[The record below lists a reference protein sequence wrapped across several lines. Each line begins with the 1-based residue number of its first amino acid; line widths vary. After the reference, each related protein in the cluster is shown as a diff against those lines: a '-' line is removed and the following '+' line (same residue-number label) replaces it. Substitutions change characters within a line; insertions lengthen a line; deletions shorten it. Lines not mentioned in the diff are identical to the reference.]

1 MLQAPVSKSIA
12 SYGHSLSLKGRL
24 FQLES
29 FLANWNTL
37 ATETGQRAEPEKR
50 KTAEEREE
58 SRIDIL
64 TLLAVVIGLGAG
76 LIALVIR
83 LLIGL
88 LTNAAFYQRFSFSF
102 SSPQYNDLGVFVIGL
117 PALGGLIAGLM
128 IKYGSHQASGDGIS
142 EAIESVLLQK
152 SRIPPRTGV
161 MKPLS
166 ASFTIGLGEPFGP
179 EGPII
184 QTGGALGSLLGQL
197 ISVTSTERRI
207 LVAAGAGAGLAAA
220 FGTPISG
227 IFLAIE
233 LFTFEFRVKSL
244 VPIAIAS
251 AIGGWMHIMLIT
263 PRPLFS
269 TPGYAFGGLNLLPF
283 YALLGACAGI
293 VGVAITRGLH
303 HTESAFEKL
312 PVGQPWL
319 PAIGG
324 LLVGVIALYVPQV
337 LGAGYDV
344 ISSVLAGQI
353 AISVAA
359 VILIAKATAWVL
371 ALGSKT
377 SGGTL
382 APLFMVG
389 SSLGLVFGWG
399 VVSLFPGLGVSPGVF
414 AIASMA
420 AVFGTMT
427 RAPYT
432 SIVFAVEATENYQ
445 ALLPVIVTV
454 VIAELVGEYLMS
466 DSMVTHKMTKQ
477 GYRIRHIYEYNPLRQ
492 LRITKIMSP
501 PATIDA
507 KEKVV
512 DIFRQAIDHTNE
524 LSKKE
529 RLIVVKDGKAIGVV
543 ARAQLYEGAS
553 YADKEMTVEQ
563 VCSKSFLTVPEEEY
577 GYEAM
582 RIMTQNDAQFI
593 VVLDKMR
600 RPVGSV
606 SRGDLIQAQKQKI
619 ADDTIV
625 EEGWLRKYFGRKRV
639 SEIVAEG

>member
-1 MLQAPVSKSIA
+1 M
-12 SYGHSLSLKGRL
+12 
-24 FQLES
+24 
-29 FLANWNTL
+29 
-37 ATETGQRAEPEKR
+37 
-50 KTAEEREE
+50 EEREE
-58 SRIDIL
+58 SRIDLL
-64 TLLAVVIGLGAG
+64 TILAVAIGLGAG
-76 LIALVIR
+76 LIAVFIR

-88 LTNAAFYQRFSFSF
+88 LTNLAFYQRFSFSF
-102 SSPQYNDLGVFVIGL
+102 SSPQYNNLGLLVIGL

-142 EAIESVLLQK
+142 EAIESVLLHK
-152 SRIPPRTGV
+152 SRIRPRTGV
-161 MKPLS
+161 TKPLS
-166 ASFTIGLGEPFGP
+166 ALFTIGLGEPFGP

-263 PRPLFS
+263 PKPLFS
-269 TPGYAFGGLNLLPF
+269 TPGYAFGGLNILPF
-283 YALLGACAGI
+283 YALLGACAGV
-293 VGVAITRGLH
+293 VGVGITRGLQH
-303 HTESAFEKL
+303 AESGFEKL

-324 LLVGVIALYVPQV
+324 LLVGIIALYVPQV

-353 AISVAA
+353 AISLALL
-359 VILIAKATAWVL
+359 ILVAKAVAWIL

-389 SSLGLVFGWG
+389 SSLGFVFGWIVG
-399 VVSLFPGLGVSPGVF
+399 SLFPGIGVSPGVF

-454 VIAELVGEYLMS
+454 VLAELVGEYLME

-492 LRITKIMSP
+492 MKITKIMSP
-501 PATIDA
+501 PATIEA

-512 DIFRQAIDHTNE
+512 EVFRQAIDPTNE
-524 LSKKE
+524 LSKIE
-529 RLIVVKDGKAIGVV
+529 RLIAVKDRKAIGVV
-543 ARAQLYEGAS
+543 ARHQLYEGAS

-563 VCSKSFLTVPEEEY
+563 VCSKTFLTVPEREY

-593 VVLDKMR
+593 VVVDNSGK
-600 RPVGSV
+600 PVGSV
-606 SRGDLIQAQKQKI
+606 SRSDLIQAQKQKI
-619 ADDTIV
+619 TDDTVV
-625 EEGWLRKYFGRKRV
+625 EEGWLRAFFRGKKV
-639 SEIVAEG
+639 PKVIVPEG

>member
-1 MLQAPVSKSIA
+1 VL
-12 SYGHSLSLKGRL
+12 
-24 FQLES
+24 
-29 FLANWNTL
+29 
-37 ATETGQRAEPEKR
+37 R

-58 SRIDIL
+58 SRIDLL
-64 TLLAVVIGLGAG
+64 TILAVIIGLGAG
-76 LIALVIR
+76 VIALLIR

-88 LTNAAFYQRFSFSF
+88 LTNLAFYQQFSFSF
-102 SSPQYNDLGVFVIGL
+102 SSPKYNHLGLFVIAL
-117 PALGGLIAGLM
+117 PALGGLIAGIM

-142 EAIESVLLQK
+142 EAIESVLLHK
-152 SRIPPRTGV
+152 SRIPPRTGLV
-161 MKPLS
+161 KPLS

-207 LVAAGAGAGLAAA
+207 LVATGAGAGLAAA

-251 AIGGWMHIMLIT
+251 AIGGWTHIMLIT
-263 PRPLFS
+263 PQPLFS
-269 TPGYAFGGLNLLPF
+269 TPGYAFGGLNILPF
-283 YALLGACAGI
+283 YALLGACAG
-293 VGVAITRGLH
+293 VMGVAITRGLH
-303 HTESAFEKL
+303 QAENGFEKL

-324 LLVGVIALYVPQV
+324 ILVGSIALYVPQV

-344 ISSVLAGQI
+344 ISSVIAGQI
-353 AISVAA
+353 AISLAI
-359 VILIAKATAWVL
+359 VILVAKATAWIL

-382 APLFMVG
+382 APLFLVG

-399 VVSLFPGLGVSPGVF
+399 VVTVFPGLGVSPGVF

-492 LRITKIMSP
+492 LRITKIMSTP
-501 PATIDA
+501 TTIDA
-507 KEKVV
+507 KDQVV
-512 DIFRQAIDHTNE
+512 EVFRQAIDPTNG
-524 LSKKE
+524 LSKHE
-529 RLIVVKDGKAIGVV
+529 RLIVVKEGKAVGVV
-543 ARAQLYEGAS
+543 ARQQLYEGAS
-553 YADKEMTVEQ
+553 YANSEMTVEQ
-563 VCSKSFLTVPEEEY
+563 VCSKSFLTVPQEEY

-582 RIMTQNDAQFI
+582 RIMTQNNAQFL
-593 VVLDKMR
+593 VVVDDSG

-606 SRGDLIQAQKQKI
+606 SYSDLIQAQKQKI

-625 EEGWLRKYFGRKRV
+625 EEGWLRAFFRGKQV
-639 SEIVAEG
+639 TEIVPEG

>member
-1 MLQAPVSKSIA
+1 LSTEA
-12 SYGHSLSLKGRL
+12 GH
-24 FQLES
+24 Q
-29 FLANWNTL
+29 TI
-37 ATETGQRAEPEKR
+37 TER

-58 SRIDIL
+58 SRIDLL
-64 TLLAVVIGLGAG
+64 TVLAVFIGLGAG
-76 LIALVIR
+76 LIALFIR
-83 LLIGL
+83 LLIGF
-88 LTNAAFYQRFSFSF
+88 LTNVAFYQQFSLSF
-102 SSPQYNDLGVFVIGL
+102 SSPQYSTLGPIVIL
-117 PALGGLIAGLM
+117 IPALGGLIAGLM
-128 IKYGSHQASGDGIS
+128 IKYGSQQASGDGIS
-142 EAIESVLLQK
+142 EAIESVLLHK
-152 SRIPPRTGV
+152 SRIPPRTGIT
-161 MKPLS
+161 KPIS

-184 QTGGALGSLLGQL
+184 QTGGALGSFLGQL

-207 LVAAGAGAGLAAA
+207 LVATGAGAGLAAA

-227 IFLAIE
+227 VFLAIE

-269 TPGYAFGGLNLLPF
+269 TPGFAFGGLNLLPL
-283 YALLGACAGI
+283 YALLGACAGV
-293 VGVAITRGLH
+293 VGVAITRGLQQA
-303 HTESAFEKL
+303 EKGFEML

-324 LLVGVIALYVPQV
+324 LLVGIIALFVPQI

-344 ISSVLAGQI
+344 ISAVIAGQI
-353 AISVAA
+353 ALSIAV
-359 VILIAKATAWVL
+359 VILVAKAAAWIL

-382 APLFMVG
+382 APLFLVG

-399 VVSLFPGLGVSPGVF
+399 VVSLFPGIGVSPSVF

-445 ALLPVIVTV
+445 ALLPVIVAV
-454 VIAELVGEYLMS
+454 VIAELVGEYLME
-466 DSMVTHKMTKQ
+466 DSMVTHKMTKR
-477 GYRIRHIYEYNPLRQ
+477 GFRIRHIYEYNPLRQ
-492 LRITKIMSP
+492 MKVTKIMSP

-512 DIFRQAIDHTNE
+512 EVFRKAIDPTNE
-524 LSKKE
+524 LSRKE
-529 RLIVVKDGKAIGVV
+529 RLIVVSNGKAVGVV
-543 ARAQLYEGAS
+543 SRLQLYQGAS
-553 YADKEMTVEQ
+553 YADSEMTVEQ
-563 VCSKSFLTVPEEEY
+563 VCSKSFLTVPQEEY

-593 VVLDKMR
+593 VVVNDAGEA
-600 RPVGSV
+600 VGSLAH
-606 SRGDLIQAQKQKI
+606 SDLIQAQKQKI

-625 EEGWLRKYFGRKRV
+625 EEGWLRAYFGRKKV
-639 SEIVAEG
+639 TEIVPEG

>member
-1 MLQAPVSKSIA
+1 M
-12 SYGHSLSLKGRL
+12 
-24 FQLES
+24 
-29 FLANWNTL
+29 
-37 ATETGQRAEPEKR
+37 TEHA
-50 KTAEEREE
+50 KTSEEREE
-58 SRIDIL
+58 SRIDLL
-64 TLLAVVIGLGAG
+64 TVLAVIIGLGAG
-76 LIALVIR
+76 AIAFLIR
-83 LLIGL
+83 LLIGI
-88 LTNAAFYQRFSFSF
+88 LTNIAFYHEFSFAF
-102 SSPQYNDLGVFVIGL
+102 SSPQYNSLGVFVIAL
-117 PALGGLIAGLM
+117 PAIGGLIAGLM
-128 IKYGSHQASGDGIS
+128 IKYGSQQASGDGIS
-142 EAIESVLLQK
+142 EAIESVLLHK
-152 SRIPPRTGV
+152 SRIPPRTGIT
-161 MKPLS
+161 KPLS
-166 ASFTIGLGEPFGP
+166 ASFTIGFGEPFGP

-263 PRPLFS
+263 PHPLFS
-269 TPGYAFGGLNLLPF
+269 TPGYAFGGLNILPF
-283 YALLGACAGI
+283 YALLGACAGL
-293 VGVAITRGLH
+293 VGVAMTRGLH
-303 HTESAFEKL
+303 QAEEGFEKL
-312 PVGQPWL
+312 PLGQPWL

-324 LLVGVIALYVPQV
+324 LLVGVIAVYVPQV

-344 ISSVLAGQI
+344 ISSVIAGQI
-353 AISVAA
+353 AISLAV
-359 VILIAKATAWVL
+359 VILIAKAAAWIV

-382 APLFMVG
+382 APLFLVG

-399 VVSLFPGLGVSPGVF
+399 VVSLFPGLGISPGVF
-414 AIASMA
+414 AIAAMA

-454 VIAELVGEYLMS
+454 VIAELVGEYLMD
-466 DSMVTHKMTKQ
+466 DSMVTHKMTKH

-492 LRITKIMSP
+492 RKVTKVMSAP
-501 PATIDA
+501 ITIDS
-507 KEKVV
+507 KSKVV
-512 DIFRQAIDHTNE
+512 DVFRQAIDPVHE
-524 LSKKE
+524 LSKTE
-529 RLIVVKDGKAIGVV
+529 TMIVVADGKAVGVV
-543 ARAQLYEGAS
+543 TRRQLYQGAS
-553 YADKEMTVEQ
+553 HGDREMTVGQ
-563 VCSKSFLTVPEEEY
+563 VCSKTFLTVPEDEY

-582 RIMTQNDAQFI
+582 RLMTQNDAQFL
-593 VVLDKMR
+593 VVVDPQGR
-600 RPVGSV
+600 AVGSV
-606 SRGDLIQAQKQKI
+606 SRSDLIEAQKQKI

-625 EEGWLRKYFGRKRV
+625 EEGWLRKFFTGRKLR
-639 SEIVAEG
+639 EIVPEG

>member
-1 MLQAPVSKSIA
+1 
-12 SYGHSLSLKGRL
+12 LS
-24 FQLES
+24 
-29 FLANWNTL
+29 
-37 ATETGQRAEPEKR
+37 TETKR
-50 KTAEEREE
+50 QIETHERTAEEREE
-58 SRIDIL
+58 SRIDLL
-64 TLLAVVIGLGAG
+64 TLLSVFIGLGAG
-76 LIALVIR
+76 FIALIIR
-83 LLIGL
+83 LLIGF
-88 LTNAAFYQRFSFSF
+88 LTNVAFYQRVSFSF
-102 SSPQYNDLGVFVIGL
+102 SSPLYNSLGLFVILL

-128 IKYGSHQASGDGIS
+128 IKYGSRQASGDGIS
-142 EAIESVLLQK
+142 EAIESVLLHK
-152 SRIPPRTGV
+152 SRISARTGL

-166 ASFTIGLGEPFGP
+166 ACFTIGFGEPFGP

-227 IFLAIE
+227 VFLAIE

-244 VPIAIAS
+244 VPVAIAS

-263 PRPLFS
+263 PRPLFA
-269 TPGYAFGGLNLLPF
+269 TPGYAFGGLNILPF
-283 YALLGACAGI
+283 YALLGAFAGI
-293 VGVAITRGLH
+293 AGVVITRGLH
-303 HTESAFEKL
+303 QAENAFDRL
-312 PVGQPWL
+312 PISQPWL

-324 LLVGVIALYVPQV
+324 LLVGVIAIYVPQV

-344 ISSVLAGQI
+344 ISSIVAGQI

-359 VILIAKATAWVL
+359 VILIAKAVAWIL
-371 ALGSKT
+371 ALGSRT

-399 VVSLFPGLGVSPGVF
+399 VVTLFPGLGVSPGVF
-414 AIASMA
+414 AIAAMA

-454 VIAELVGEYLMS
+454 VIAELVGEYLMD
-466 DSMVTHKMTKQ
+466 DSMVTHKMTKL

-492 LRITKIMSP
+492 MRITKLMSP
-501 PATIDA
+501 PITIDA
-507 KEKVV
+507 KESVVKV
-512 DIFRQAIDHTNE
+512 FHRAIDPTDD
-524 LSKKE
+524 LSKQE
-529 RLIVVKDGKAIGVV
+529 RMIVVEDGRPIGL
-543 ARAQLYEGAS
+543 AERHQLYEGAS
-553 YADKEMTVEQ
+553 HAESKLTVAQ
-563 VCSKSFLTVPEEEY
+563 ICSRSFLTVSEEEY
-577 GYEAM
+577 GYEAL
-582 RIMTQNDAQFI
+582 RIMTQNNAPFL
-593 VVLDKMR
+593 VVVSNDGKV
-600 RPVGSV
+600 VGSV
-606 SRGDLIQAQKQKI
+606 SYSDLIRAQKQKI

-625 EEGWLRKYFGRKRV
+625 EEGWLREFFRRKKVGR
-639 SEIVAEG
+639 IVPEG

>member
-1 MLQAPVSKSIA
+1 MLSKS
-12 SYGHSLSLKGRL
+12 
-24 FQLES
+24 
-29 FLANWNTL
+29 NMV
-37 ATETGQRAEPEKR
+37 TETEQQTGSEQR
-50 KTAEEREE
+50 KTAEQREE
-58 SRIDIL
+58 SRIDLL
-64 TLLAVVIGLGAG
+64 TILAVIIGLGAG
-76 LIALVIR
+76 LIALFIR
-83 LLIGL
+83 LLIGF

-102 SSPQYNDLGVFVIGL
+102 SSPQYNTLGPLVIVL

-152 SRIPPRTGV
+152 SKIPPRTGL
-161 MKPLS
+161 MKLLS

-263 PRPLFS
+263 PKPLFS
-269 TPGYAFGGLNLLPF
+269 TPGYAFGGLSLLPF
-283 YALLGACAGI
+283 YAILGACAG
-293 VGVAITRGLH
+293 VAGVAITRGLQH
-303 HTESAFEKL
+303 VENGFEKL
-312 PVGQPWL
+312 PIGQPWL

-324 LLVGVIALYVPQV
+324 LFVGIIAVYVPQI

-353 AISVAA
+353 AVSVAV
-359 VILIAKATAWVL
+359 VILIAKASAWIL

-382 APLFMVG
+382 APLFLVG

-399 VVSLFPGLGVSPGVF
+399 VVSLFPGLGVSPAVF

-432 SIVFAVEATENYQ
+432 SIVFAVEATENIP

-454 VIAELVGEYLMS
+454 VIAELVGEYLMD

-477 GYRIRHIYEYNPLRQ
+477 GLRIRHIYEYNPLRQ
-492 LRITKIMSP
+492 RRVTKIMSP

-512 DIFRQAIDHTNE
+512 DVFKQAIDHENE
-524 LSKKE
+524 LSRKDK
-529 RLIVVKDGKAIGVV
+529 LIVVKDGKTIGVV
-543 ARAQLYEGAS
+543 ARDQLYEGAS
-553 YADKEMTVEQ
+553 RADKEMTVEQ
-563 VCSKSFLTVPEEEY
+563 VCSKSFLTVSQQEY

-582 RIMTQNDAQFI
+582 RIMTQNEIDFL
-593 VVLDKMR
+593 VVVDGIGK
-600 RPVGSV
+600 PVGSV
-606 SRGDLIQAQKQKI
+606 SHSDLIQAQKQKI
-619 ADDTIV
+619 DDDTIV
-625 EEGWLRKYFGRKRV
+625 ETGWLRSYFKRERV
-639 SEIVAEG
+639 SNRPVAET

>member
-1 MLQAPVSKSIA
+1 MTSETARQAGSE
-12 SYGHSLSLKGRL
+12 
-24 FQLES
+24 Q
-29 FLANWNTL
+29 
-37 ATETGQRAEPEKR
+37 R

-58 SRIDIL
+58 SRIDLL
-64 TLLAVVIGLGAG
+64 TLLAVFIGLGAG
-76 LIALVIR
+76 IIALFIR

-88 LTNAAFYQRFSFSF
+88 LTNVAFYGRFSFAF
-102 SSPQYNDLGVFVIGL
+102 SSPQYNHLGVFVVVL
-117 PALGGLIAGLM
+117 PALGGLIAGVM
-128 IKYGSHQASGDGIS
+128 IKYGSHLASGDGIS

-152 SRIPPRTGV
+152 SRIPPRTGL

-227 IFLAIE
+227 VFLAIE

-263 PRPLFS
+263 PLPLFS
-269 TPGYAFGGLNLLPF
+269 TPGYAFGGLNILPF

-303 HTESAFEKL
+303 QAENGFEKL
-312 PVGQPWL
+312 HVGQPWL

-353 AISVAA
+353 AISLAV
-359 VILIAKATAWVL
+359 VILVAKAGAWIL
-371 ALGSKT
+371 ALGSRT

-389 SSLGLVFGWG
+389 SCLGLVFGWG
-399 VVSLFPGLGVSPGVF
+399 VVSLFPNLGISPAVF

-454 VIAELVGEYLMS
+454 VIAELVGEYLMD
-466 DSMVTHKMTKQ
+466 DSMVTHKMTKR

-492 LRITKIMSP
+492 LKVTKIMSP
-501 PATIDA
+501 PATVDS

-512 DIFRQAIDHTNE
+512 DVFREIIDPKNE
-524 LSKKE
+524 LSRKE
-529 RLIVVKDGKAIGVV
+529 TLIVVKDGKAIGVV
-543 ARAQLYEGAS
+543 ARHQLYEGAS
-553 YADKEMTVEQ
+553 QADREMTVEQ
-563 VCSKSFLTVPEEEY
+563 ACSKSFLTVSQEEY

-582 RIMTQNDAQFI
+582 RIMTQNNSRPKKPPEATLSGQLAVPLHGLI
-593 VVLDKMR
+593 AVPRLVLNTIELNVTPPTATMKMTAMR
-600 RPVGSV
+600 RDESPIRVMTNAFSPAFLAAGLSLQNAMRRAEQTPT
-606 SRGDLIQAQKQKI
+606 SSQKK
-619 ADDTIV
+619 
-625 EEGWLRKYFGRKRV
+625 
-639 SEIVAEG
+639 

>member
-1 MLQAPVSKSIA
+1 L
-12 SYGHSLSLKGRL
+12 
-24 FQLES
+24 
-29 FLANWNTL
+29 
-37 ATETGQRAEPEKR
+37 TETEHKTAPQHR
-50 KTAEEREE
+50 KTTEEREE
-58 SRIDIL
+58 SRIDLL
-64 TLLAVVIGLGAG
+64 TLLAVIIGLGAG
-76 LIALVIR
+76 LIALFIR

-88 LTNAAFYQRFSFSF
+88 LTNVAFYQQFSFSF
-102 SSPQYNDLGVFVIGL
+102 SSPQYNHLGIFVVAL
-117 PALGGLIAGLM
+117 PALGGLIAGVM

-142 EAIESVLLQK
+142 EAIESVLLHK
-152 SRIPPRTGV
+152 SRIPPRTGLT
-161 MKPLS
+161 KPLS

-263 PRPLFS
+263 PKPLFS
-269 TPGYAFGGLNLLPF
+269 TPGYAFGGLNILPF
-283 YALLGACAGI
+283 YALLGACAGV

-303 HTESAFEKL
+303 QAESGFEKL

-324 LLVGVIALYVPQV
+324 LLVGAIALYVPQV

-344 ISSVLAGQI
+344 ISSVIAGQI
-353 AISVAA
+353 AISLAV
-359 VILIAKATAWVL
+359 VILVAKAAAWIL

-382 APLFMVG
+382 APLFLVG

-399 VVSLFPGLGVSPGVF
+399 VVTLFPGLGVSPGVF

-454 VIAELVGEYLMS
+454 VIAELVGEYLMD
-466 DSMVTHKMTKQ
+466 DSMVTHKMTKL

-501 PATIDA
+501 APTVDA
-507 KEKVV
+507 KEQVVKV
-512 DIFRQAIDHTNE
+512 FRQAIDPTNE
-524 LSKKE
+524 LSNRE
-529 RLIVVKDGKAIGVV
+529 RLIVVRNDKAVGVV
-543 ARAQLYEGAS
+543 TRKQLYEGAS
-553 YADKEMTVEQ
+553 YANKEMTIEQ
-563 VCSKSFLTVPEEEY
+563 VCSKSFLTVPQEEY

-582 RIMTQNDAQFI
+582 RLMTQNDAPFL
-593 VVLDKMR
+593 VVVDNLG

-606 SRGDLIQAQKQKI
+606 SHSDLIRAQKQKI

-625 EEGWLRKYFGRKRV
+625 EEGWLRAFFRGKQV
-639 SEIVAEG
+639 NEIVPEG

>member
-1 MLQAPVSKSIA
+1 MI
-12 SYGHSLSLKGRL
+12 
-24 FQLES
+24 
-29 FLANWNTL
+29 
-37 ATETGQRAEPEKR
+37 
-50 KTAEEREE
+50 
-58 SRIDIL
+58 
-64 TLLAVVIGLGAG
+64 IGLGAG
-76 LIALVIR
+76 LIALSIR

-88 LTNAAFYQRFSFSF
+88 LTNVAFYQRFSFSF
-102 SSPQYNDLGVFVIGL
+102 SSPQYNNLGLLVIGL
-117 PALGGLIAGLM
+117 PALGVLIAGLM

-152 SRIPPRTGV
+152 SRIPPRTGL

-269 TPGYAFGGLNLLPF
+269 TPGYTFGGLNLLPF
-283 YALLGACAGI
+283 YALLGACAGV
-293 VGVAITRGLH
+293 VGVGITRGLQH
-303 HTESAFEKL
+303 AESGFEKL
-312 PVGQPWL
+312 PVSQPWL

-324 LLVGVIALYVPQV
+324 LLVGAIALYVPQV

-353 AISVAA
+353 AISLA
-359 VILIAKATAWVL
+359 VLILIAKAVAWIL

-389 SSLGLVFGWG
+389 SSLGFVFGWG
-399 VVSLFPGLGVSPGVF
+399 VVSLFPGIGVSPGVF

-454 VIAELVGEYLMS
+454 VIAELVGEYLMD

-477 GYRIRHIYEYNPLRQ
+477 GYRVRHIYEYNPLRQ
-492 LRITKIMSP
+492 MRITKIMSP

-507 KEKVV
+507 KQKVV
-512 DIFRQAIDHTNE
+512 EVFKQAIDPTNE

-529 RLIVVKDGKAIGVV
+529 RLIVVKDGKAVGVV
-543 ARAQLYEGAS
+543 TRHQLYEGAS
-553 YADKEMTVEQ
+553 YADVEMTVEQ
-563 VCSKSFLTVPEEEY
+563 VCSKSYLTVPQEEY

-582 RIMTQNDAQFI
+582 RIMTQNDAQLL
-593 VVLDKMR
+593 VVVDKLGK
-600 RPVGSV
+600 PVGSV
-606 SRGDLIQAQKQKI
+606 SRSDLIQAQKQKI

-625 EEGWLRKYFGRKRV
+625 EEGWLRAFFTGKKV
-639 SEIVAEG
+639 TKIVPEG